1 MNIFRPDDEVSS
13 VPARMR
19 RRAFKS
25 LPDDQYPVDEWQL
38 IEREFSQFYL
48 PRLETLLS
56 LSNGYLGMRGTHD
69 EGRPVAERGTYING
83 FHETWPIQHAEH
95 AFGFA
100 TTGQTIVN
108 VPDARTFHLYVD
120 DEPLFLETAD
130 LQSYERVLD
139 MRAGT
144 LTRELEWLTPAGK
157 RVRVRSQRMA
167 SFEHRHLLAVRYE
180 VTLLDAAAPVVISSH
195 IRNQQ
200 DDREPGGDPRKARA
214 FADRVLEP
222 QGHEADDRRSVL
234 TYRVA
239 NSGMTLACGID
250 HVIET
255 DAAHSYH
262 SEADADLGKTVV
274 VVDAEVGTTI
284 RIYKFA
290 AYHTSRDT
298 PTRQLADRCR
308 RTLDRAVRDGFEA
321 LLDTQRSYLDD
332 FWDRSDVQVRG
343 NPAVQQAVRWNLFQL
358 IQAAG
363 RAEGTGIPAKGLTGS
378 AYEGHYFWDTDIYV
392 LPFLIYTAPRIAR
405 NLLRFRHRLLD
416 HARRRAREVSQRGGL
431 FPWRTI
437 NGEEA
442 SAYYEAGTAQ
452 YHINADIVYALR
464 KYVEATGDTELRDT
478 LGAEILVETARLW
491 QDLGF
496 YRDNGEGTF
505 HIYGVTG
512 PDEYTTLVN
521 DNTYTNVM
529 ARSNLRFAAEVV
541 GAVRSGDPD
550 RYATLHRET
559 GVTAD
564 EITEWERAADAMFVP
579 YDQVR
584 GIHPQDTNFLDK
596 EVWDFAATPRDKYP
610 LLLHFHPLVIYR
622 FQVIK
627 QADIVMAM
635 FLLSHE
641 FSRQQKQRN
650 FDYYDPLTTGDSSL
664 SPCIQSV
671 IAAELGYED
680 KAIEYFRN
688 AVFMDLADVAGNTA
702 DGVHVASAGGVWLA
716 TVYGFGGLRDSDGQL
731 SFDPRLPLA
740 WDGLRFPLR
749 VRGRRLDVDVTHDAV
764 TYELTG
770 DEALT
775 IVHQGQPVELS
786 PGVATVCKVEAFTA
800 GGEA

>member
-1 MNIFRPDDEVSS
+1 MSIFRPDDEVSS

-25 LPDDQYPVDEWQL
+25 LPDDQYPVDEWRL
-38 IEREFSQFYL
+38 IEREFSERYL

-69 EGRPVAERGTYING
+69 EGRPVVERGTYING

-130 LQSYERVLD
+130 LQFYERVLD

-167 SFEHRHLLAVRYE
+167 SFEHRHLIAMCYE

-214 FADRVLEP
+214 FSDRVLEP
-222 QGHEADDRRSVL
+222 QGHDAGDTRSVL

-239 NSGMTLACGID
+239 DSGMTLACGID

-274 VVDAEVGTTI
+274 VVDAEAGTTI

-290 AYHTSRDT
+290 AYHTSPRT

-308 RTLDRAVRDGFEA
+308 RTLDRAVRDGFPA
-321 LLDTQRSYLDD
+321 LVDTQRSYLDD

-392 LPFLIYTAPRIAR
+392 LPFLTYTAPRIAR

-464 KYVEATGDTELRDT
+464 KYVEVTGDIELRDT
-478 LGAEILVETARLW
+478 LGGEILVETARLW

-529 ARSNLRFAAEVV
+529 ARLNLRFAAEVV
-541 GAVRSGDPD
+541 GAIRRDDPD

-559 GVTAD
+559 GVTPE
-564 EITEWERAADAMFVP
+564 EIAEWEHAAQAMFVP

-627 QADIVMAM
+627 QADIVLAM

-650 FDYYDPLTTGDSSL
+650 FEYYDPLTTGDSSL
-664 SPCIQSV
+664 APCIQSV

-680 KAIEYFRN
+680 KAVEYFRN
-688 AVFMDLADVAGNTA
+688 AAFMDLADVAGNTA

-716 TVYGFGGLRDSDGQL
+716 TVYGFGGLRDSDGYL
-731 SFDPRLPLA
+731 SFDPRLPRT
-740 WDGLRFPLR
+740 WDGLRFPLQ
-749 VRGRRLDVDVTHDAV
+749 VRGQRLDVDVTHDAV

-770 DEALT
+770 EMALT
-775 IVHQGQPVELS
+775 IVHQGEPVELS
-786 PGVATVCKVEAFTA
+786 PGVPTVCKVEAPA
-800 GGEA
+800 EDEA